1 MENFVELTQYKMLN
15 ELSRNP
21 KARILIVHKNSNGVL
36 SVFEIT
42 KNTSPNIL
50 KSVLLTYDEVHIFIR
65 ENDYE
70 QMCIDSYTKN
80 KV

>member
-21 KARILIVHKNSNGVL
+21 RARILVIHKDSNGVL

-42 KNTSPNIL
+42 KNTFPNIL
-50 KSVLLTYDEVHIFIR
+50 KSVLLTHDEVHIFIR
-65 ENDYE
+65 
-70 QMCIDSYTKN
+70 
-80 KV
+80 

>member
-21 KARILIVHKNSNGVL
+21 KARILIIHKNKDSVL

-50 KSVLLTYDEVHIFIR
+50 KSVLLTHDEVHIFIR

-70 QMCIDSYTKN
+70 QMCIDSYTKE
-80 KV
+80 

>member
-21 KARILIVHKNSNGVL
+21 KARILIVRKNEEGVL

-42 KNTSPNIL
+42 KNTSPTIL
-50 KSVLLTYDEVHIFIR
+50 KSVLLTHDEVHIFIR

>member
-21 KARILIVHKNSNGVL
+21 KSKILVIHKDSNGVL

-42 KNTSPNIL
+42 KNTSSNIL
-50 KSVLLTYDEVHIFIR
+50 KSILLTHDEVHIFIR

>member
-21 KARILIVHKNSNGVL
+21 KARILIVHKNEHGAL

-42 KNTSPNIL
+42 KNSSPDIL
-50 KSVLLTYDEVHIFIR
+50 KSVLLTHDEVHIFIR

-70 QMCIDSYTKN
+70 QMCIDSYTKE
-80 KV
+80 